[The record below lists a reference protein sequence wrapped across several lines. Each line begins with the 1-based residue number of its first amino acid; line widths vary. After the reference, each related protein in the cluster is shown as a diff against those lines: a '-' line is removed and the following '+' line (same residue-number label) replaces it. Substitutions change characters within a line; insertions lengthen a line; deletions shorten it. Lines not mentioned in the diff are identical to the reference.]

1 MKLNKSA
8 VALKKQDPILGEI
21 INKNLK
27 PLKDEGTVYDSLIGS
42 IISQQIS
49 VSAATSIKN
58 KFLKAF
64 GNEKFFPSAK
74 IILKAEDEYLRSLGL
89 SPQKVGYIKNVARH
103 FEQENLHEKDFDKMS
118 NEEIIA
124 DLTKIKGVGEW
135 TVEMILMFRLGRK
148 DVFSVKDLGLLN
160 AIYKLYKIN
169 PKKYNPKNLKKKVLK
184 ISQAWAPHRTLA
196 CRYLWDYK
204 DKK

>member
-1 MKLNKSA
+1 M
-8 VALKKQDPILGEI
+8 
-21 INKNLK
+21 
-27 PLKDEGTVYDSLIGS
+27 
-42 IISQQIS
+42 
-49 VSAATSIKN
+49 
-58 KFLKAF
+58 
-64 GNEKFFPSAK
+64 
-74 IILKAEDEYLRSLGL
+74 
-89 SPQKVGYIKNVARH
+89 
-103 FEQENLHEKDFDKMS
+103 
-118 NEEIIA
+118 
-124 DLTKIKGVGEW
+124 GVGEW